1 MKLAKVFSNGMVLQ
15 RQKPVYIWG
24 ESQPNQMVRA
34 EIQGKSAEVMADETG
49 HFCLKIEPLEASA
62 SEMLQVSDGIETMTL
77 EDIAI
82 GEVYI
87 AGGQSNMEFP
97 LRYEKY
103 HEQVMGLDD
112 HELRFFDVPKK
123 FYEEQDSDFDYS
135 AVGRWR
141 RATSEEDLGYFSAV
155 AFYFAKEIREK
166 VGVPVGI
173 IGCNWGG
180 TYSCAWMDQDTVE
193 RVGKPWMEKWEKSV
207 EGKDMEQFWAE
218 RKADPQSDAGKPCL
232 SPFDQVVLPRTPSME
247 EIGKAM
253 MDMAQKGLES
263 MSPEALAEQ
272 KKALGLDENASLQ
285 EMMAK
290 TMEAYR
296 IEYVDARTMPGI
308 LYEHMVKQIA
318 PFSARGVLWYQG
330 ESDDVPGLQSLYT
343 DMMKGLVSDWRKL
356 WKDEALPFFEVQLPG
371 WRDWMMQTNLD
382 YATIRRCQEEA
393 AKTVDGLY
401 MASIADVGEEHDIHP
416 KDKRTVGHRLALLA
430 RKYLYGEDILCEAPR
445 PEGIK
450 REGDTIRIKMAYA
463 KEGLE
468 IAGDSINALSV
479 LENGREISYQ
489 ALVDGDSLVLRL
501 EEMTEGSLQIRFAR
515 DAWYQVNLF
524 SAAGIPAIP
533 FETRC

>member
-1 MKLAKVFSNGMVLQ
+1 MVLQ

-141 RATSEEDLGYFSAV
+141 RATSEENLGYFSAV

-263 MSPEALAEQ
+263 IDHPLANSQ
-272 KKALGLDENASLQ
+272 CLLRPLS
-285 EMMAK
+285 
-290 TMEAYR
+290 
-296 IEYVDARTMPGI
+296 
-308 LYEHMVKQIA
+308 
-318 PFSARGVLWYQG
+318 
-330 ESDDVPGLQSLYT
+330 
-343 DMMKGLVSDWRKL
+343 
-356 WKDEALPFFEVQLPG
+356 
-371 WRDWMMQTNLD
+371 
-382 YATIRRCQEEA
+382 
-393 AKTVDGLY
+393 
-401 MASIADVGEEHDIHP
+401 HP
-416 KDKRTVGHRLALLA
+416 KSP
-430 RKYLYGEDILCEAPR
+430 YMP
-445 PEGIK
+445 PESPHPIYPSTHSGIH
-450 REGDTIRIKMAYA
+450 
-463 KEGLE
+463 
-468 IAGDSINALSV
+468 
-479 LENGREISYQ
+479 
-489 ALVDGDSLVLRL
+489 
-501 EEMTEGSLQIRFAR
+501 
-515 DAWYQVNLF
+515 
-524 SAAGIPAIP
+524 
-533 FETRC
+533 